1 MNQIRRPIPVLSARS
16 FRFFLG
22 VALVLG
28 ATSGVR
34 AQTISANAQI
44 TDVPAGGGV
53 FDYTITLQST
63 VASTAN
69 ISTFWFAWI
78 PGEDFL
84 ATSPTSVTP
93 PTNWTDSIT
102 HGGPSD
108 GYAIQFV
115 TSSAPL
121 TPGNSLSF
129 LFASTDTPAALA
141 GNSVDYPTTPVGTS
155 FLYSGSP
162 FVGISDEFV
171 AQVVPEPS
179 SIALVGLG
187 LLGVWVAS
195 WCRSSFRRR

>member
-1 MNQIRRPIPVLSARS
+1 MNQIRTPNSILSVRS
-16 FRFFLG
+16 RGLLLG
-22 VALVLG
+22 FALALG
-28 ATSGVR
+28 TAVGVR
-34 AQTISANAQI
+34 AQTISATAQI

-69 ISTFWFAWI
+69 ISTFWFGWV

-84 ATSPTSVTP
+84 ATTPTSVTP
-93 PTNWTDSIT
+93 PTGWTDSVT

-115 TSSAPL
+115 TSSTPL

-141 GNSVDYPTTPVGTS
+141 GNSVDYPGTPVGTS

-162 FVGISDEFV
+162 FVGTSDEFI
-171 AQVVPEPS
+171 AEVVPEPS
-179 SIALVGLG
+179 SLALVGLG
-187 LLGVWVAS
+187 LIGVWMAV
-195 WCRSSFRRR
+195 WRRSGFRRQ